1 MFNTI
6 KVTIFTAIL
15 LIATSSYSQKAPQV
29 CLVNEA
35 GGVIA
40 LTHEACRGEKVN
52 TKLFPFHA
60 YATEASGTI
69 HQGCYDIPSVEDAK
83 PSKGTKIIPLV
94 NFVDVEDLQVIT
106 FKAEWFTPEACPEM
120 I

>member
-15 LIATSSYSQKAPQV
+15 LIATSAFAEKPLTV
-29 CLVNEA
+29 CLANDA
-35 GGVIA
+35 GGEIV
-40 LTHEACRGEKVN
+40 LTHEPCTGKNVN
-52 TKLFPFHA
+52 KKLFPYHA

-69 HQGCYDIPSVEDAK
+69 HTGCYNIPSVADAK
-83 PSKGTKIIPLV
+83 PTPGSKIIPLV
-94 NFVDVEDLQVIT
+94 NFVDVVDLQVIT
-106 FKAEWFTPEACPEM
+106 FKAAWFTPEACPEL

>member
-1 MFNTI
+1 MLYRT
-6 KVTIFTAIL
+6 IL
-15 LIATSSYSQKAPQV
+15 LVISLISTPLMAEKAPQV
-29 CLVNEA
+29 CLANDA
-35 GGVIA
+35 GGIIA
-40 LTHEACRGEKVN
+40 LTHEPCKGENVN

-69 HQGCYDIPSVEDAK
+69 HTGCYDIPSVADAK

-94 NFVDVEDLQVIT
+94 NFVDVVDLQVIT

>member
-1 MFNTI
+1 MKNI
-6 KVTIFTAIL
+6 IIIAL
-15 LIATSSYSQKAPQV
+15 LSALSTLSFAEKAPQV
-29 CLVNEA
+29 CLANDA
-35 GGVIA
+35 GGIIA
-40 LTHEACRGEKVN
+40 LTHEPCRGEKVN